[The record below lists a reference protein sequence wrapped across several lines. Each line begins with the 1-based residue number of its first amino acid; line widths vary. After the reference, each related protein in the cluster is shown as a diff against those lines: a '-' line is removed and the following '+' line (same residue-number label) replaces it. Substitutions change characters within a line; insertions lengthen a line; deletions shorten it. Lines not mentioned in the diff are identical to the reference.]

1 MKDKNFLK
9 RISKGSLFEEGMLLT
24 RDEIYERVCNHSR
37 NTNLNSKTTGNDLN
51 EKNLKTVICLVNC
64 WR

>member
-1 MKDKNFLK
+1 MTDKNFLK

-51 EKNLKTVICLVNC
+51 EKILKQ
-64 WR
+64 